1 MVDRVWVIEV
11 VFYRFTCAVLTLLI
25 IIKHRIMEKRLL
37 YSVAAMTLMLGSA
50 APTFAQK
57 VETQNR
63 FLVKAITLGSQMG
76 DMPEN
81 LDSKRQYYY
90 YNTDG
95 KLVGSST
102 YGRNYTDGGY
112 SDTFSLTDIE
122 KSVFDVNGNMT
133 NKDLYQYGDYDDG
146 DFAFRKT
153 QNCESYTYDAQG
165 RLATDTTSMRINEYT
180 YNDDGTLL
188 KVTSYNK
195 RTKKLAQEIT
205 YTYENG
211 LATHYSSTGQYYEF
225 EADLKYDADGNKT
238 EEYQYAKSGEEV
250 KPRQRETWTYT
261 DGVLTLY
268 MKYRYDSKGAEVADS
283 KKEYVPV
290 ENNMNVLDV
299 TDYTYNSVKETWN
312 KWGLTVRQTYR
323 DFGGMKEATQTM
335 LLSATSD
342 KKLKNTINLQFT
354 APKAGLVHGCK
365 FVVYRDCV
373 ALDTL
378 DLADVMDPA
387 TKQCSYQDKELKSDT
402 YTYFVQPLFALTNGE
417 ISDATADSEWVGY
430 YTSTPMDVNVALATE
445 LPAVTDLK
453 LVGGEVKRYGSI
465 VSPLVEY
472 YADLEWKNPANL
484 EELGFVRNDVAFV
497 GMGLSDTKLEGAAES
512 ARVQIMDDEMQVYVI
527 TTYKYGKAYSD
538 AITVT
543 VKDIE
548 KYNGV
553 ESVTADGV
561 VKATFAGNT
570 VQLSDAANVSVFS
583 AAGAKVYAKQNTCS
597 VALGQLPAATYI
609 ICVEK
614 DGKSSFYKYG
624 VK

>member
-1 MVDRVWVIEV
+1 
-11 VFYRFTCAVLTLLI
+11 
-25 IIKHRIMEKRLL
+25 MEKRLL
-37 YSVAAMTLMLGSA
+37 YSVAAMALMLGSA

-63 FLVKAITLGSQMG
+63 FLVKAVTFGSQMG

-81 LDSKRQYYY
+81 LDSKRVYYY

-122 KSVFDVNGNMT
+122 KIVFDVNGNMT
-133 NKDLYQYGDYDDG
+133 NKDFYQYGDYDDG
-146 DFAFRKT
+146 DYAFRKT

-165 RLATDTTSMRINEYT
+165 RLATDTTSMRINEYK
-180 YNDDGTLL
+180 YNDDGTLQ

-195 RTKKLAQEIT
+195 RTKKLVQEIT

-211 LATHYSSTGQYYEF
+211 QATHYSSTGQYYEF
-225 EADLKYDADGNKT
+225 EADLKYDADGNKI
-238 EEYQYAKSGEEV
+238 EEYQYAKSGENV

-290 ENNMNVLDV
+290 KNNMNVMDV
-299 TDYTYNSVKETWN
+299 SDYTYNSVKDTWN

-323 DFGGMKEATQTM
+323 DFSGMKEATQTM
-335 LLSATSD
+335 LLSATPD

-387 TKQCSYQDKELKSDT
+387 TKQCSYQDKELKNDT

-430 YTSTPMDVNVALATE
+430 YTSTPMDVNVALAKE

-453 LVGGEVKRYGSI
+453 LVGGEVKRIGSAM
-465 VSPLVEY
+465 SQMMEY
-472 YADLEWKNPANL
+472 YADFEWKNPANL
-484 EELGFVRNDVAFV
+484 EEFDFVRNDVAFV

-543 VKDIE
+543 IKDIE
-548 KYNGV
+548 KYSGV

-570 VQLSDAANVSVFS
+570 VQLSDAANVSVYS

>member
-1 MVDRVWVIEV
+1 
-11 VFYRFTCAVLTLLI
+11 
-25 IIKHRIMEKRLL
+25 MEKRLL
-37 YSVAAMTLMLGSA
+37 YSVAAMALMLGSA

-63 FLVKAITLGSQMG
+63 FLVKAVTLGSQMG
-76 DMPEN
+76 DMPED
-81 LDSKRQYYY
+81 LDSKRVYYY

-122 KSVFDVNGNMT
+122 KIVFDVNGNMT
-133 NKDLYQYGDYDDG
+133 NKDFYQYGDYDDG
-146 DFAFRKT
+146 DNAFHKT
-153 QNCESYTYDAQG
+153 QNCESYTYDVQG

-195 RTKKLAQEIT
+195 RTKKLVQEIT

-211 LATHYSSTGQYYEF
+211 QATHYSSTGQYYEF
-225 EADLKYDADGNKT
+225 EADLKYDADGNKI
-238 EEYQYAKSGEEV
+238 EEYQYAKSGENV
-250 KPRQRETWTYT
+250 KPRQRETWTFT

-290 ENNMNVLDV
+290 ENNMNVMDV
-299 TDYTYNSVKETWN
+299 SDYTYNSVKDTWN

-323 DFGGMKEATQTM
+323 DFSGMKEATQTM
-335 LLSATSD
+335 LLSATLD

-430 YTSTPMDVNVALATE
+430 YTSTPIDVNVALATE

-570 VQLSDAANVSVFS
+570 VQLSDAANVSVYS

-609 ICVEK
+609 VCVEK

>member
-1 MVDRVWVIEV
+1 M
-11 VFYRFTCAVLTLLI
+11 A
-25 IIKHRIMEKRLL
+25 
-37 YSVAAMTLMLGSA
+37 LMLGSA

-63 FLVKAITLGSQMG
+63 FLVKAVTLGSQMG
-76 DMPEN
+76 DMPED
-81 LDSKRQYYY
+81 LDSKRVYYY

-122 KSVFDVNGNMT
+122 KIIFDVNGNMT
-133 NKDLYQYGDYDDG
+133 NKDFYQYGDYDDG
-146 DFAFRKT
+146 DYSFRKT
-153 QNCESYTYDAQG
+153 QNCESYTYDVQG

-180 YNDDGTLL
+180 YNDDGTLQ

-195 RTKKLAQEIT
+195 RTKKFVQEIT

-211 LATHYSSTGQYYEF
+211 QATHYSSTGQYYEF
-225 EADLKYDADGNKT
+225 EADLKYDADGNKI
-238 EEYQYAKSGEEV
+238 EEYQYAKSGENV

-283 KKEYVPV
+283 KEEFVPV
-290 ENNMNVLDV
+290 ENNMNVMDV
-299 TDYTYNSVKETWN
+299 TDYTYNSVKDTWN
-312 KWGLTVRQTYR
+312 KMGLTVRQTYR
-323 DFGGMKEATQTM
+323 DFSGMKEATQTM
-335 LLSATSD
+335 LLSATPD

-378 DLADVMDPA
+378 DLAVVMDPA

-570 VQLSDAANVSVFS
+570 VQLSDAANVSVYS

-609 ICVEK
+609 VCVEK

>member
-1 MVDRVWVIEV
+1 M
-11 VFYRFTCAVLTLLI
+11 A
-25 IIKHRIMEKRLL
+25 
-37 YSVAAMTLMLGSA
+37 LMLGSA

-63 FLVKAITLGSQMG
+63 FLVKAVTLGSQMG
-76 DMPEN
+76 DMPED
-81 LDSKRQYYY
+81 LDSKRVYYY

-122 KSVFDVNGNMT
+122 KIVFDVNGNMT
-133 NKDLYQYGDYDDG
+133 NKDFYQYGDYDDG
-146 DFAFRKT
+146 DYSFRKT

-165 RLATDTTSMRINEYT
+165 RLATDTTSMRINEYK

-195 RTKKLAQEIT
+195 RTKKLVQEIT

-211 LATHYSSTGQYYEF
+211 QATHYSSTGQYYEF
-225 EADLKYDADGNKT
+225 EADLKYDADGNKI
-238 EEYQYAKSGEEV
+238 EEYQYAKSGENV

-283 KKEYVPV
+283 KKEYVSV
-290 ENNMNVLDV
+290 ENNMNVMDV
-299 TDYTYNSVKETWN
+299 SDYTYNSVKDTWN

-323 DFGGMKEATQTM
+323 DFSGMKEATQTM
-335 LLSATSD
+335 LLSATPD

-387 TKQCSYQDKELKSDT
+387 TKQCSYLDKELKSDT

-430 YTSTPMDVNVALATE
+430 YTSTPMDVNVALATK

-453 LVGGEVKRYGSI
+453 LVGGEVKRIGSI
-465 VSPLVEY
+465 MSQLIEY

-553 ESVTADGV
+553 ESITADGV

-570 VQLSDAANVSVFS
+570 VQLSDAANVSVYS

-609 ICVEK
+609 VCVEK

>member
-1 MVDRVWVIEV
+1 
-11 VFYRFTCAVLTLLI
+11 
-25 IIKHRIMEKRLL
+25 MEKRLL
-37 YSVAAMTLMLGSA
+37 YSVAAMALMLGSA

-63 FLVKAITLGSQMG
+63 FLVKAVTFGSQMG

-81 LDSKRQYYY
+81 LDSKRVYYY

-122 KSVFDVNGNMT
+122 KIVFDVNGNMT
-133 NKDLYQYGDYDDG
+133 NKDFYQYGDYDDG
-146 DFAFRKT
+146 DYAFRKT

-165 RLATDTTSMRINEYT
+165 RLATDTTSMRINEYK
-180 YNDDGTLL
+180 YNDDGTLQ

-195 RTKKLAQEIT
+195 RTKKFVQEIT

-211 LATHYSSTGQYYEF
+211 QATHYSSTGQYYEF

-238 EEYQYAKSGEEV
+238 EEYQYAKSGENV

-290 ENNMNVLDV
+290 ENNMNVMDV
-299 TDYTYNSVKETWN
+299 SDYTYNSVKDTWN

-323 DFGGMKEATQTM
+323 DFSGMKEATQTM
-335 LLSATSD
+335 LLSATPD

-387 TKQCSYQDKELKSDT
+387 TKQCSYQDKELKNDT

-430 YTSTPMDVNVALATE
+430 YTSTPMDVNVALAKE

-453 LVGGEVKRYGSI
+453 LVGGEVKRIGSAM
-465 VSPLVEY
+465 SQMMEY
-472 YADLEWKNPANL
+472 YADFEWKNPANL

-570 VQLSDAANVSVFS
+570 VQLSDAANVSVYS

-614 DGKSSFYKYG
+614 DGKSSLYKYG

>member
-1 MVDRVWVIEV
+1 
-11 VFYRFTCAVLTLLI
+11 
-25 IIKHRIMEKRLL
+25 MEKRLL
-37 YSVAAMTLMLGSA
+37 YSVAAMALMLGSA

-63 FLVKAITLGSQMG
+63 FLVKAVTLGSQMG
-76 DMPEN
+76 DMPED
-81 LDSKRQYYY
+81 LDSKRVYYY

-122 KSVFDVNGNMT
+122 KIVFDVNGNMT
-133 NKDLYQYGDYDDG
+133 NKDFYQYGDYDDG
-146 DFAFRKT
+146 DYSFRKT

-180 YNDDGTLL
+180 YNADGTLQ

-195 RTKKLAQEIT
+195 RTKKLVQEIT

-211 LATHYSSTGQYYEF
+211 QATHYSSTGQYYEF
-225 EADLKYDADGNKT
+225 EADLKYDADGNKI
-238 EEYQYAKSGEEV
+238 EEYQYAKSGENV

-290 ENNMNVLDV
+290 ENNVNVMDV
-299 TDYTYNSVKETWN
+299 SDYTYNSVKDTWN

-323 DFGGMKEATQTM
+323 DFSGMKEATQTM
-335 LLSATSD
+335 LLSATPD

-387 TKQCSYQDKELKSDT
+387 TKQCSYQDKELKNDT

-430 YTSTPMDVNVALATE
+430 YTSTPMDVNVALAKE

-453 LVGGEVKRYGSI
+453 LVGGEVKRIGSVMSQMI
-465 VSPLVEY
+465 EY
-472 YADLEWKNPANL
+472 YADFEWKNPADL

-543 VKDIE
+543 IKDIE
-548 KYNGV
+548 KYSGV

-570 VQLSDAANVSVFS
+570 VQLSDAANVSVYS

-609 ICVEK
+609 VCVEK

>member
-1 MVDRVWVIEV
+1 
-11 VFYRFTCAVLTLLI
+11 
-25 IIKHRIMEKRLL
+25 MEKRLL
-37 YSVAAMTLMLGSA
+37 YSVAAMALMLGSA

-63 FLVKAITLGSQMG
+63 FLVKAVTLGSQMG
-76 DMPEN
+76 DMPED
-81 LDSKRQYYY
+81 LDSKRVYYY

-122 KSVFDVNGNMT
+122 KIIFDVNGNMT
-133 NKDLYQYGDYDDG
+133 NKDFYQYGDYDDG
-146 DFAFRKT
+146 DYSFRKT
-153 QNCESYTYDAQG
+153 QNCESYTYDVQG

-195 RTKKLAQEIT
+195 RTKKLVQEIT

-225 EADLKYDADGNKT
+225 EADLKYDADGNKI
-238 EEYQYAKSGEEV
+238 EEYQYAKSGENV
-250 KPRQRETWTYT
+250 KPRQRETWTFT

-283 KKEYVPV
+283 KEEFVPV
-290 ENNMNVLDV
+290 ENNMNVMDV
-299 TDYTYNSVKETWN
+299 TDYTYNSVKDTWN
-312 KWGLTVRQTYR
+312 KMGLTVRQTYR
-323 DFGGMKEATQTM
+323 DFSGMKEATQTM
-335 LLSATSD
+335 LLSATPD

-445 LPAVTDLK
+445 LPAVTDRK
-453 LVGGEVKRYGSI
+453 LVGGEVKRIGSI
-465 VSPLVEY
+465 MSQLIEY

-570 VQLSDAANVSVFS
+570 VQLSDAANVSVYS

-609 ICVEK
+609 VCVEK

>member
-1 MVDRVWVIEV
+1 
-11 VFYRFTCAVLTLLI
+11 
-25 IIKHRIMEKRLL
+25 MEKRLL
-37 YSVAAMTLMLGSA
+37 YSVAAMALMLGSA

-76 DMPEN
+76 DMPED

-112 SDTFSLTDIE
+112 SDEFSLTDIE
-122 KSVFDVNGNMT
+122 KSVFDVNGNIT

-180 YNDDGTLL
+180 YNADGTLQ

-290 ENNMNVLDV
+290 ENNMNVMDV
-299 TDYTYNSVKETWN
+299 SDYTYNSVKDTWN

-323 DFGGMKEATQTM
+323 DFSGMKEATQTM
-335 LLSATSD
+335 LLSATPD

-387 TKQCSYQDKELKSDT
+387 TKQCSYQDKELKNDT

-453 LVGGEVKRYGSI
+453 LVGGEVKRIGSI
-465 VSPLVEY
+465 MSQLIEY

-548 KYNGV
+548 KYSGV

-570 VQLSDAANVSVFS
+570 VQLSDAANVSVYS
-583 AAGAKVYAKQNTCS
+583 AVGAKVYAKQNTCS

-609 ICVEK
+609 VCVEK

>member
-1 MVDRVWVIEV
+1 M
-11 VFYRFTCAVLTLLI
+11 A
-25 IIKHRIMEKRLL
+25 
-37 YSVAAMTLMLGSA
+37 LMLGSA

-63 FLVKAITLGSQMG
+63 FLVKAVTLGSQMG
-76 DMPEN
+76 DMPED
-81 LDSKRQYYY
+81 LDSKRVYYY

-122 KSVFDVNGNMT
+122 KIVFDVNGNMT
-133 NKDLYQYGDYDDG
+133 NKDFYQYGDYDDG
-146 DFAFRKT
+146 DYAFRKT

-165 RLATDTTSMRINEYT
+165 RLATDTTSMRINEYK
-180 YNDDGTLL
+180 YNDDGTLQ

-195 RTKKLAQEIT
+195 RTKKLVQEIT

-211 LATHYSSTGQYYEF
+211 QATHYSSTGQYYEF
-225 EADLKYDADGNKT
+225 EADLKYDADGNKI
-238 EEYQYAKSGEEV
+238 EEYQYAKSGENV

-261 DGVLTLY
+261 DGALTLY

-290 ENNMNVLDV
+290 ENNMNVMDV
-299 TDYTYNSVKETWN
+299 SDYTYNSVKDTWN

-323 DFGGMKEATQTM
+323 DFSGMKEATQTM
-335 LLSATSD
+335 LLSATPD

-387 TKQCSYQDKELKSDT
+387 TKQCSYQDKELKNDT

-430 YTSTPMDVNVALATE
+430 YTSTPMDVNVALAKE

-453 LVGGEVKRYGSI
+453 LVGGEVKRIGSAM
-465 VSPLVEY
+465 SQMMEY
-472 YADLEWKNPANL
+472 YADFEWKNPANL
-484 EELGFVRNDVAFV
+484 EEFDFVRNDVAFV

-543 VKDIE
+543 IKDIE
-548 KYNGV
+548 KYSGV

-570 VQLSDAANVSVFS
+570 VQLSDAANVSVYS

-609 ICVEK
+609 VCVEK

>member
-1 MVDRVWVIEV
+1 
-11 VFYRFTCAVLTLLI
+11 
-25 IIKHRIMEKRLL
+25 MEKRLL
-37 YSVAAMTLMLGSA
+37 YSVAAMALMLGSA

-63 FLVKAITLGSQMG
+63 FLVKAVTLGSQMG
-76 DMPEN
+76 DMPED
-81 LDSKRQYYY
+81 LDSKRVYYY

-122 KSVFDVNGNMT
+122 KIIFDVNGNMT
-133 NKDLYQYGDYDDG
+133 NKDFYQYGDYDDG
-146 DFAFRKT
+146 DNAFHKT

-195 RTKKLAQEIT
+195 RTKKFVQEIT

-225 EADLKYDADGNKT
+225 EADLKYDADGNKI
-238 EEYQYAKSGEEV
+238 EEYQYAKSGENV

-290 ENNMNVLDV
+290 ENNMNVMDV
-299 TDYTYNSVKETWN
+299 SDYTYNSVKDTWN

-323 DFGGMKEATQTM
+323 DFSGMKEATQTM
-335 LLSATSD
+335 LLSTTPD

-453 LVGGEVKRYGSI
+453 LVGGEVKRIGSI
-465 VSPLVEY
+465 MSQLIEY

-570 VQLSDAANVSVFS
+570 VQLSDAANVSVYS

-609 ICVEK
+609 VCVEK

>member
-1 MVDRVWVIEV
+1 M
-11 VFYRFTCAVLTLLI
+11 A
-25 IIKHRIMEKRLL
+25 
-37 YSVAAMTLMLGSA
+37 LMLGSA

-63 FLVKAITLGSQMG
+63 FLVKAVTLGSQMG
-76 DMPEN
+76 DMPED
-81 LDSKRQYYY
+81 LDSKRVYYY

-122 KSVFDVNGNMT
+122 KIIFDVNGNMT
-133 NKDLYQYGDYDDG
+133 NKDFYQYGDYDDG
-146 DFAFRKT
+146 DNAFHKT
-153 QNCESYTYDAQG
+153 QNCESYTYDVQG

-180 YNDDGTLL
+180 YNDDGTLQ

-195 RTKKLAQEIT
+195 RTKKFVQEIT

-211 LATHYSSTGQYYEF
+211 QATHYSSTGQNYEF
-225 EADLKYDADGNKT
+225 EADLKYDADGNKI
-238 EEYQYAKSGEEV
+238 EEYQYAKSGENV
-250 KPRQRETWTYT
+250 KPRQRETWTFT

-283 KKEYVPV
+283 KKEYVSV
-290 ENNMNVLDV
+290 ENNMNVMDV
-299 TDYTYNSVKETWN
+299 SDYTYNSVKDTWN

-323 DFGGMKEATQTM
+323 DFSGMKEATQTM
-335 LLSATSD
+335 LLSATPD

-417 ISDATADSEWVGY
+417 ISNATADSEWVGY

-453 LVGGEVKRYGSI
+453 LVGGEVKRIGSI
-465 VSPLVEY
+465 MSQLIEY

-570 VQLSDAANVSVFS
+570 VQLSDAANVSVYS

-609 ICVEK
+609 VCVEK

>member
-1 MVDRVWVIEV
+1 M
-11 VFYRFTCAVLTLLI
+11 
-25 IIKHRIMEKRLL
+25 
-37 YSVAAMTLMLGSA
+37 
-50 APTFAQK
+50 
-57 VETQNR
+57 
-63 FLVKAITLGSQMG
+63 
-76 DMPEN
+76 
-81 LDSKRQYYY
+81 
-90 YNTDG
+90 
-95 KLVGSST
+95 
-102 YGRNYTDGGY
+102 
-112 SDTFSLTDIE
+112 
-122 KSVFDVNGNMT
+122 
-133 NKDLYQYGDYDDG
+133 
-146 DFAFRKT
+146 
-153 QNCESYTYDAQG
+153 
-165 RLATDTTSMRINEYT
+165 
-180 YNDDGTLL
+180 
-188 KVTSYNK
+188 
-195 RTKKLAQEIT
+195 
-205 YTYENG
+205 
-211 LATHYSSTGQYYEF
+211 
-225 EADLKYDADGNKT
+225 
-238 EEYQYAKSGEEV
+238 

-283 KKEYVPV
+283 KEEFVPV
-290 ENNMNVLDV
+290 KNNMNVMDV
-299 TDYTYNSVKETWN
+299 TDYTYNSVKDTWN
-312 KWGLTVRQTYR
+312 KMGLTVRQTYR
-323 DFGGMKEATQTM
+323 DFSGMKEATQTM
-335 LLSATSD
+335 LLSATPD

-378 DLADVMDPA
+378 DLAVVMDPA

-445 LPAVTDLK
+445 LPAVTDRK
-453 LVGGEVKRYGSI
+453 LVGGEVKRIGSI
-465 VSPLVEY
+465 MSQLIEY

-553 ESVTADGV
+553 ESITADGV

-570 VQLSDAANVSVFS
+570 VQLSDAANVSVYS

-609 ICVEK
+609 VCVEK

>member
-1 MVDRVWVIEV
+1 
-11 VFYRFTCAVLTLLI
+11 
-25 IIKHRIMEKRLL
+25 MEKRLL
-37 YSVAAMTLMLGSA
+37 YSVAAMALMLGSA

-63 FLVKAITLGSQMG
+63 FLVKAVTLGSQMG
-76 DMPEN
+76 DMPED
-81 LDSKRQYYY
+81 LDSKRVYYY

-122 KSVFDVNGNMT
+122 KIIFDVNGNMT
-133 NKDLYQYGDYDDG
+133 NKDFYQYGDYDDG
-146 DFAFRKT
+146 DYSFRKT
-153 QNCESYTYDAQG
+153 QNCESYTYNAQG

-180 YNDDGTLL
+180 YNDDGTLQ
-188 KVTSYNK
+188 KVASYNK

-225 EADLKYDADGNKT
+225 EADLKYDADGNKI
-238 EEYQYAKSGEEV
+238 EEYQYAKSGENV
-250 KPRQRETWTYT
+250 KPRQRETWTFT

-283 KKEYVPV
+283 KEEFVPV
-290 ENNMNVLDV
+290 ENNMNVMDV
-299 TDYTYNSVKETWN
+299 TDYTYNSFKDTWN
-312 KWGLTVRQTYR
+312 KMGLTVRQTYR
-323 DFGGMKEATQTM
+323 DFSGMKEATQTM
-335 LLSATSD
+335 LLSATPD

-417 ISDATADSEWVGY
+417 ISDATAGSEWVGY

-453 LVGGEVKRYGSI
+453 LVGGEVKRIGSI
-465 VSPLVEY
+465 MSQLIEY

-484 EELGFVRNDVAFV
+484 EELGFVRNDVAFL

-553 ESVTADGV
+553 ESITADGV

-570 VQLSDAANVSVFS
+570 VQLSDAANVSVYS

-609 ICVEK
+609 VCVEK

>member
-1 MVDRVWVIEV
+1 
-11 VFYRFTCAVLTLLI
+11 
-25 IIKHRIMEKRLL
+25 MEKRLL
-37 YSVAAMTLMLGSA
+37 YLVAAMALMLGSA

-63 FLVKAITLGSQMG
+63 FLVKAVTLGSQMG
-76 DMPEN
+76 DMPED
-81 LDSKRQYYY
+81 LDSKRVYYY

-122 KSVFDVNGNMT
+122 KIVFDVNGNMT
-133 NKDLYQYGDYDDG
+133 NKDFYQYGDYDDG
-146 DFAFRKT
+146 DNAFHKT

-195 RTKKLAQEIT
+195 RTKKLVQEIT

-211 LATHYSSTGQYYEF
+211 QATHYSSTGQYYEF
-225 EADLKYDADGNKT
+225 EADLKYDADGNKI
-238 EEYQYAKSGEEV
+238 EEYQYAKSGENV
-250 KPRQRETWTYT
+250 KPRQRETWTFT

-283 KKEYVPV
+283 KEVFVPV
-290 ENNMNVLDV
+290 ENNMNVMDV
-299 TDYTYNSVKETWN
+299 TDYTYNSFKDTWN
-312 KWGLTVRQTYR
+312 KMGLTVRQTYR
-323 DFGGMKEATQTM
+323 DFSGMKEATQTM
-335 LLSATSD
+335 LLSATPD

-378 DLADVMDPA
+378 NLADVMDPA

-417 ISDATADSEWVGY
+417 ISDATAGSEWVGY

-453 LVGGEVKRYGSI
+453 LVGGEVKRIGSI
-465 VSPLVEY
+465 MSQLIEY

-570 VQLSDAANVSVFS
+570 VQLSDAANVSVYS

-609 ICVEK
+609 VCVEK

>member
-1 MVDRVWVIEV
+1 M
-11 VFYRFTCAVLTLLI
+11 A
-25 IIKHRIMEKRLL
+25 
-37 YSVAAMTLMLGSA
+37 LMLGSA

-63 FLVKAITLGSQMG
+63 FLVKAVTLGSQMG
-76 DMPEN
+76 DMPED
-81 LDSKRQYYY
+81 LDSKRVYYY

-122 KSVFDVNGNMT
+122 KIIFDVNGNMT
-133 NKDLYQYGDYDDG
+133 NKDFYQYGDYDDG
-146 DFAFRKT
+146 DYSFRKT

-180 YNDDGTLL
+180 YNADGTLL

-195 RTKKLAQEIT
+195 RTKNLVQEIT

-211 LATHYSSTGQYYEF
+211 QATHYSSTGQYYEF
-225 EADLKYDADGNKT
+225 EADLKYDADGNKI
-238 EEYQYAKSGEEV
+238 EEYQYAKSGENV
-250 KPRQRETWTYT
+250 KPRQRETWTFT

-290 ENNMNVLDV
+290 ENNMNVMDV
-299 TDYTYNSVKETWN
+299 SDYTYNSVKDTWN

-323 DFGGMKEATQTM
+323 DFSGMKEATQTM
-335 LLSATSD
+335 LLSATPD

-387 TKQCSYQDKELKSDT
+387 TKQCSYKDKELKSDT

-453 LVGGEVKRYGSI
+453 LVGGEVKRIGSI
-465 VSPLVEY
+465 MSQLIEY

-484 EELGFVRNDVAFV
+484 DELGFVRNDVAFV

-553 ESVTADGV
+553 ESITADGV

-570 VQLSDAANVSVFS
+570 VQLSDAANVSVYS

-609 ICVEK
+609 VCVEK

>member
-1 MVDRVWVIEV
+1 
-11 VFYRFTCAVLTLLI
+11 
-25 IIKHRIMEKRLL
+25 MEKRLL
-37 YSVAAMTLMLGSA
+37 YSVAAMALMLGSA

-63 FLVKAITLGSQMG
+63 FLVKAVTFGSQMG
-76 DMPEN
+76 DMPED
-81 LDSKRQYYY
+81 LDSKREYYY

-122 KSVFDVNGNMT
+122 KIVFDVNGNMT
-133 NKDLYQYGDYDDG
+133 NKDFYQYGDYDDG
-146 DFAFRKT
+146 DYAFRKT

-180 YNDDGTLL
+180 YNADGTLQ

-195 RTKKLAQEIT
+195 RTKKLVQEIT

-211 LATHYSSTGQYYEF
+211 QATHYSSTGQYYEF

-238 EEYQYAKSGEEV
+238 EEYQYAKSGENV

-290 ENNMNVLDV
+290 ENNMNVMDV
-299 TDYTYNSVKETWN
+299 SDYTYNSVKDTWN

-323 DFGGMKEATQTM
+323 DFSGMKEATQTM
-335 LLSATSD
+335 LLSATPD

-387 TKQCSYQDKELKSDT
+387 TKQCSYQDKELKNDT

-430 YTSTPMDVNVALATE
+430 YTSTPMDVNVALAKE

-453 LVGGEVKRYGSI
+453 LVGGEVKRIGSAM
-465 VSPLVEY
+465 SQMMEY
-472 YADLEWKNPANL
+472 YADFEWKNPANL
-484 EELGFVRNDVAFV
+484 EEFDFVRNDVAFV

-543 VKDIE
+543 IKDIE
-548 KYNGV
+548 KYSGV

-570 VQLSDAANVSVFS
+570 VQLSDAANVSVYS

>member
-1 MVDRVWVIEV
+1 
-11 VFYRFTCAVLTLLI
+11 
-25 IIKHRIMEKRLL
+25 MEKRLL
-37 YSVAAMTLMLGSA
+37 YSVAAMALMLGSA

-63 FLVKAITLGSQMG
+63 FLVKAVTLGSQMG
-76 DMPEN
+76 DMPED
-81 LDSKRQYYY
+81 LDSKRVYYY

-122 KSVFDVNGNMT
+122 KIIFDVNGNMT
-133 NKDLYQYGDYDDG
+133 NKDFYQYGDYDDG
-146 DFAFRKT
+146 DNAFHKT

-195 RTKKLAQEIT
+195 RTKKLVQEIT

-211 LATHYSSTGQYYEF
+211 QATHYSSTGQYYEF
-225 EADLKYDADGNKT
+225 EADLKYDADGNKI
-238 EEYQYAKSGEEV
+238 EEYQYAKSGENV
-250 KPRQRETWTYT
+250 KPRQRETWRYT
-261 DGVLTLY
+261 DGALTLY

-283 KKEYVPV
+283 KEEFVPV
-290 ENNMNVLDV
+290 ENNMNVMDV
-299 TDYTYNSVKETWN
+299 TDYTYNSVKDTWN
-312 KWGLTVRQTYR
+312 KMGLTVRQTYR
-323 DFGGMKEATQTM
+323 DFSGMKEATQTM
-335 LLSATSD
+335 LLSATPD

-453 LVGGEVKRYGSI
+453 LVGGEVKRIGSI
-465 VSPLVEY
+465 MSQLIEY

-497 GMGLSDTKLEGAAES
+497 GMGLSDTKLEGAVES

-548 KYNGV
+548 KYNSV

-570 VQLSDAANVSVFS
+570 VQLSDAANVSVYS

-609 ICVEK
+609 VCVEK

>member
-1 MVDRVWVIEV
+1 
-11 VFYRFTCAVLTLLI
+11 
-25 IIKHRIMEKRLL
+25 MEKRLL
-37 YSVAAMTLMLGSA
+37 YSVAAMALMLGSA

-63 FLVKAITLGSQMG
+63 FLVKAVTFGSQMG

-81 LDSKRQYYY
+81 LDSKRVYYY

-122 KSVFDVNGNMT
+122 KIVFDVNGNMT
-133 NKDLYQYGDYDDG
+133 NKDFYQYGDYDDG
-146 DFAFRKT
+146 DYSFHKT

-165 RLATDTTSMRINEYT
+165 RLATDTTSMRINEYK
-180 YNDDGTLL
+180 YNDDGTLQ

-195 RTKKLAQEIT
+195 RTKKLVQEIT

-211 LATHYSSTGQYYEF
+211 QATHYSSTGQYYEF

-238 EEYQYAKSGEEV
+238 EEYQYAKSGENV

-290 ENNMNVLDV
+290 ENNMNVMDV
-299 TDYTYNSVKETWN
+299 SDYTYNSVKDTWN

-323 DFGGMKEATQTM
+323 DFSGMKEATQTM
-335 LLSATSD
+335 LLSATPD

-387 TKQCSYQDKELKSDT
+387 TKQCSYQDKELKNDT

-430 YTSTPMDVNVALATE
+430 YTSTPMDVNVALAKE

-453 LVGGEVKRYGSI
+453 LVGGEVKRIGSAM
-465 VSPLVEY
+465 SQMMEY
-472 YADLEWKNPANL
+472 YADFEWKNPANL

-553 ESVTADGV
+553 ESITADGV

-570 VQLSDAANVSVFS
+570 VQLSDAANVSVYS

-614 DGKSSFYKYG
+614 DGKSSLYKYG

>member
-1 MVDRVWVIEV
+1 
-11 VFYRFTCAVLTLLI
+11 
-25 IIKHRIMEKRLL
+25 MEKRLL
-37 YSVAAMTLMLGSA
+37 YSVAAMALMLGSA

-63 FLVKAITLGSQMG
+63 FLVKAVTLGSQMG

-81 LDSKRQYYY
+81 LDSKRVYYY

-122 KSVFDVNGNMT
+122 KIIFDVNGNMT
-133 NKDLYQYGDYDDG
+133 NKDFYQYGDYDDG
-146 DFAFRKT
+146 DYSFRKT
-153 QNCESYTYDAQG
+153 QNCESYTYNAQG

-180 YNDDGTLL
+180 YNDDGTLQ

-225 EADLKYDADGNKT
+225 EADLKYDADGNKI
-238 EEYQYAKSGEEV
+238 EEYQYAKSGENA
-250 KPRQRETWTYT
+250 KPRQRETWTFT

-283 KKEYVPV
+283 KEEFVPV
-290 ENNMNVLDV
+290 ENNMNVMDV
-299 TDYTYNSVKETWN
+299 TDYTYNSVKDTWN
-312 KWGLTVRQTYR
+312 KMGLTVRQTYR
-323 DFGGMKEATQTM
+323 DFSGMKEATQTM
-335 LLSATSD
+335 LLSATPD

-453 LVGGEVKRYGSI
+453 LVGGEVKRIGSI
-465 VSPLVEY
+465 MSQLIEY

-570 VQLSDAANVSVFS
+570 VQLSDAANVSVYS

-609 ICVEK
+609 VCVEK

>member
-1 MVDRVWVIEV
+1 
-11 VFYRFTCAVLTLLI
+11 
-25 IIKHRIMEKRLL
+25 MEKRLL
-37 YSVAAMTLMLGSA
+37 YSVAAMALMLGSA

-63 FLVKAITLGSQMG
+63 FLVKAVTFGSQMG
-76 DMPEN
+76 DMPED
-81 LDSKRQYYY
+81 LDSKREYYY

-122 KSVFDVNGNMT
+122 KIVFDVNGNMT
-133 NKDLYQYGDYDDG
+133 NKDFYQYGDYDDG
-146 DFAFRKT
+146 DYAFRKT

-165 RLATDTTSMRINEYT
+165 RLATDTTSMRFNEYT
-180 YNDDGTLL
+180 YNADGTLQ

-195 RTKKLAQEIT
+195 RTKKLVQEIT

-211 LATHYSSTGQYYEF
+211 QATHYSSTGQYYEF

-238 EEYQYAKSGEEV
+238 EEYQYAKSGENV

-261 DGVLTLY
+261 DGALTLY

-290 ENNMNVLDV
+290 ENNMNVMDV
-299 TDYTYNSVKETWN
+299 SDYTYNSVKDTWN

-323 DFGGMKEATQTM
+323 DFSGMKEATQTM
-335 LLSATSD
+335 LLSATPD

-387 TKQCSYQDKELKSDT
+387 TKQCSYQDKELKNDT

-430 YTSTPMDVNVALATE
+430 YTSTPMDVNVALAKE

-453 LVGGEVKRYGSI
+453 LVGGEVKRIGSVMSQMI
-465 VSPLVEY
+465 EY
-472 YADLEWKNPANL
+472 YADFEWKNPADL

-543 VKDIE
+543 IKDIE
-548 KYNGV
+548 KYSGV

-570 VQLSDAANVSVFS
+570 VQLSDAANVSVYS

-609 ICVEK
+609 VCVEK

>member
-1 MVDRVWVIEV
+1 M
-11 VFYRFTCAVLTLLI
+11 A
-25 IIKHRIMEKRLL
+25 
-37 YSVAAMTLMLGSA
+37 LMLGSA

-63 FLVKAITLGSQMG
+63 FLVKAVTLGSQMG
-76 DMPEN
+76 DMPED
-81 LDSKRQYYY
+81 LDSKRVYYY

-122 KSVFDVNGNMT
+122 KIVFDVNGNMT
-133 NKDLYQYGDYDDG
+133 NKDFYQYGDYDDG
-146 DFAFRKT
+146 DYAFRKT

-180 YNDDGTLL
+180 YNADGTLQ

-195 RTKKLAQEIT
+195 RTKKLVQEIT

-211 LATHYSSTGQYYEF
+211 QATHYSSTGQYYEF

-238 EEYQYAKSGEEV
+238 EEYQYAKSGENV

-290 ENNMNVLDV
+290 ENNMNVMDV
-299 TDYTYNSVKETWN
+299 SDYTYNSVKDTWN

-323 DFGGMKEATQTM
+323 DFSGMKEATQTM
-335 LLSATSD
+335 LLSATPD

-387 TKQCSYQDKELKSDT
+387 TKQCSYQDKELKNDT

-430 YTSTPMDVNVALATE
+430 YTSTPMDVNVALAKE

-453 LVGGEVKRYGSI
+453 LVGGEVKRIGSAM
-465 VSPLVEY
+465 SQMMEY
-472 YADLEWKNPANL
+472 YADFEWKNPANL
-484 EELGFVRNDVAFV
+484 EEFDFVRNDVAFV

-543 VKDIE
+543 IKDIE
-548 KYNGV
+548 KYSGV

-570 VQLSDAANVSVFS
+570 VQLSDAANVSVYS

>member
-1 MVDRVWVIEV
+1 
-11 VFYRFTCAVLTLLI
+11 
-25 IIKHRIMEKRLL
+25 MEKRLL
-37 YSVAAMTLMLGSA
+37 YSVAAMALMLGSA

-63 FLVKAITLGSQMG
+63 FLVKAVTLGSQMG
-76 DMPEN
+76 DMPED
-81 LDSKRQYYY
+81 LDSKRVYYY

-122 KSVFDVNGNMT
+122 KIIFDVNGNMT
-133 NKDLYQYGDYDDG
+133 NKDFYQYGDYDDG
-146 DFAFRKT
+146 DYSFRKT

-165 RLATDTTSMRINEYT
+165 RLATDTTSMRINEYK
-180 YNDDGTLL
+180 YNDDGTLQ

-211 LATHYSSTGQYYEF
+211 QATHYSSTGQYYEF
-225 EADLKYDADGNKT
+225 EADLKYDADGNKI
-238 EEYQYAKSGEEV
+238 EEYQYAKSGENV

-290 ENNMNVLDV
+290 ENNMNVMDV
-299 TDYTYNSVKETWN
+299 SDYTYNSVKDTWN

-323 DFGGMKEATQTM
+323 DFSGMKEATQTM
-335 LLSATSD
+335 LLSATPD

-378 DLADVMDPA
+378 DLVDVMDPA

-453 LVGGEVKRYGSI
+453 LVGGEVKRIGSI
-465 VSPLVEY
+465 MSQLIEY

-553 ESVTADGV
+553 ESITADGV

-570 VQLSDAANVSVFS
+570 VQLSDAANVSVYS

-609 ICVEK
+609 VCVEK

>member
-1 MVDRVWVIEV
+1 M
-11 VFYRFTCAVLTLLI
+11 A
-25 IIKHRIMEKRLL
+25 
-37 YSVAAMTLMLGSA
+37 LMLGSA

-63 FLVKAITLGSQMG
+63 FLVKAVTLGSQMG
-76 DMPEN
+76 DMPED
-81 LDSKRQYYY
+81 LDSKRVYYY

-122 KSVFDVNGNMT
+122 KIIFDVNGNMT
-133 NKDLYQYGDYDDG
+133 NKDFYQYGDYDDG
-146 DFAFRKT
+146 DYSFRKT
-153 QNCESYTYDAQG
+153 QNCESYTYDAKG
-165 RLATDTTSMRINEYT
+165 RLATDTTSMRINEYK
-180 YNDDGTLL
+180 YNDDGTLQ

-195 RTKKLAQEIT
+195 RTKKFVQEIT

-225 EADLKYDADGNKT
+225 EADLKYDADGNKI
-238 EEYQYAKSGEEV
+238 EEYQYAKSGENV

-261 DGVLTLY
+261 DGALTLY

-283 KKEYVPV
+283 KKVFVPV
-290 ENNMNVLDV
+290 ENNMNVMDV
-299 TDYTYNSVKETWN
+299 SDYTYNSVKDTWN

-323 DFGGMKEATQTM
+323 DFSGMKEATQTM
-335 LLSATSD
+335 LLSATLD

-387 TKQCSYQDKELKSDT
+387 TKQCSYLDKELKSDT

-453 LVGGEVKRYGSI
+453 LVGGEVKRIGSI
-465 VSPLVEY
+465 MSQLIEY

-553 ESVTADGV
+553 ESVAADGV

-570 VQLSDAANVSVFS
+570 VQLSDAANVSVYS

-609 ICVEK
+609 VCVEK

>member
-1 MVDRVWVIEV
+1 
-11 VFYRFTCAVLTLLI
+11 
-25 IIKHRIMEKRLL
+25 MEKRLL
-37 YSVAAMTLMLGSA
+37 YSVAAMALMLGSA

-63 FLVKAITLGSQMG
+63 FLVKAVTLGSQMG

-81 LDSKRQYYY
+81 LDSKRVYYY

-122 KSVFDVNGNMT
+122 KIVFDVNGNMT
-133 NKDLYQYGDYDDG
+133 NKDFYQYGDYDDG
-146 DFAFRKT
+146 DYSFRKT

-225 EADLKYDADGNKT
+225 EADLKYDADGNKI
-238 EEYQYAKSGEEV
+238 EEYQYAKSGENV

-290 ENNMNVLDV
+290 ENNLNVLDV
-299 TDYTYNSVKETWN
+299 TDYTYNSFKDTWN
-312 KWGLTVRQTYR
+312 KMGLTVRQTYR
-323 DFGGMKEATQTM
+323 DFSGMKEATQTM
-335 LLSATSD
+335 LLSATLD

-570 VQLSDAANVSVFS
+570 VQLSDAANVSVYS

-609 ICVEK
+609 VCVEK

>member
-1 MVDRVWVIEV
+1 M
-11 VFYRFTCAVLTLLI
+11 A
-25 IIKHRIMEKRLL
+25 
-37 YSVAAMTLMLGSA
+37 LMLGYA
-50 APTFAQK
+50 APTFAQKVQK

-63 FLVKAITLGSQMG
+63 FLVKAVTLGSQMG
-76 DMPEN
+76 DMPED
-81 LDSKRQYYY
+81 LDSKREYYY

-112 SDTFSLTDIE
+112 SDTFSLTDIV

-133 NKDLYQYGDYDDG
+133 NKDFYQYGEYDDG

-153 QNCESYTYDAQG
+153 QNCESYTYDVQG

-180 YNDDGTLL
+180 YNDDGTLQ

-225 EADLKYDADGNKT
+225 EADLKYDADGNKI
-238 EEYQYAKSGEEV
+238 EEYQYAKSGENV

-290 ENNMNVLDV
+290 KNNMNVMDV
-299 TDYTYNSVKETWN
+299 TDYTYNSVKDTWN
-312 KWGLTVRQTYR
+312 KLGLTVRQTYR
-323 DFGGMKEATQTM
+323 DFSGMKEATQTM
-335 LLSATSD
+335 LLSATPD
-342 KKLKNTINLQFT
+342 KTLKNTINLQFT

-387 TKQCSYQDKELKSDT
+387 TKQCSYKDKELKSDT

-453 LVGGEVKRYGSI
+453 LVGGEVKRIGSI
-465 VSPLVEY
+465 MSQLIEY

-570 VQLSDAANVSVFS
+570 VQLSDAANVSVYS

-609 ICVEK
+609 VCVEK

>member
-1 MVDRVWVIEV
+1 
-11 VFYRFTCAVLTLLI
+11 
-25 IIKHRIMEKRLL
+25 MEKRLL
-37 YSVAAMTLMLGSA
+37 YSVAAMALMLGSA

-63 FLVKAITLGSQMG
+63 FLVKAVTLGSQMG
-76 DMPEN
+76 DMPED
-81 LDSKRQYYY
+81 LDSKRVYYY

-122 KSVFDVNGNMT
+122 KIVFDVNGNMT
-133 NKDLYQYGDYDDG
+133 NKDFYQYGDYDDG
-146 DFAFRKT
+146 DNAFHKT
-153 QNCESYTYDAQG
+153 QNCESYTYDVQG

-195 RTKKLAQEIT
+195 RTKKLVQEIT

-211 LATHYSSTGQYYEF
+211 QATHYSSTGQYYEF
-225 EADLKYDADGNKT
+225 EADLKYDADGNKI
-238 EEYQYAKSGEEV
+238 EEYQYAKSGENV
-250 KPRQRETWTYT
+250 KPRQRETWTFT

-290 ENNMNVLDV
+290 ENNMNVMDV
-299 TDYTYNSVKETWN
+299 SDYTYNSVKDTWN

-323 DFGGMKEATQTM
+323 DFSGMKEATQTM
-335 LLSATSD
+335 LLSATLD

-561 VKATFAGNT
+561 VKATFAGNS
-570 VQLSDAANVSVFS
+570 VQLSDAANVSVYS
-583 AAGAKVYAKQNTCS
+583 AAGAKVYVKQNTCS

-609 ICVEK
+609 VCVEK

>member
-1 MVDRVWVIEV
+1 
-11 VFYRFTCAVLTLLI
+11 
-25 IIKHRIMEKRLL
+25 MEKRLL
-37 YSVAAMTLMLGSA
+37 YSVAAMALMLGSA

-63 FLVKAITLGSQMG
+63 FLVKAVTLGSQMG
-76 DMPEN
+76 DMPED
-81 LDSKRQYYY
+81 LDSKRVYYY

-122 KSVFDVNGNMT
+122 KIIFDVNGNMT
-133 NKDLYQYGDYDDG
+133 NKDFYQYGDYDDG
-146 DFAFRKT
+146 DYSFRKT
-153 QNCESYTYDAQG
+153 QNCESYTYDVQG

-195 RTKKLAQEIT
+195 RTKKFVQEIT

-211 LATHYSSTGQYYEF
+211 QATHYSSTGQYYEF
-225 EADLKYDADGNKT
+225 EADLKYDADGNKI
-238 EEYQYAKSGEEV
+238 EEYQYAKSGENV

-290 ENNMNVLDV
+290 ENNMNVMDV
-299 TDYTYNSVKETWN
+299 SDYTYNSVKDTWN

-323 DFGGMKEATQTM
+323 DFSGMKEATQTM
-335 LLSATSD
+335 LLSATPD
-342 KKLKNTINLQFT
+342 KELKNTINLQFT

-453 LVGGEVKRYGSI
+453 LVGGEVKRIGSI
-465 VSPLVEY
+465 MSQLIEY

-484 EELGFVRNDVAFV
+484 DELGFVRNDVAFV

-553 ESVTADGV
+553 ESITADGV

-570 VQLSDAANVSVFS
+570 VQLSDAANVSVYS

-609 ICVEK
+609 VCVEK

>member
-1 MVDRVWVIEV
+1 M
-11 VFYRFTCAVLTLLI
+11 A
-25 IIKHRIMEKRLL
+25 
-37 YSVAAMTLMLGSA
+37 LMLGSA

-63 FLVKAITLGSQMG
+63 FLVKAVTLGSQMG

-81 LDSKRQYYY
+81 LDSKREYYY

-102 YGRNYTDGGY
+102 YGRNYTGGGY

-122 KSVFDVNGNMT
+122 KIIFDVNGNMT
-133 NKDLYQYGDYDDG
+133 NKDFYQYGEYDDG

-153 QNCESYTYDAQG
+153 QNCESYTYDVQG

-195 RTKKLAQEIT
+195 RTKKLVQEIT

-225 EADLKYDADGNKT
+225 EADLKYDADGNKI
-238 EEYQYAKSGEEV
+238 EEYQYAKSGENV
-250 KPRQRETWTYT
+250 KPRQRETWTFT

-283 KKEYVPV
+283 KEVFVPV
-290 ENNMNVLDV
+290 ENNMNVMDV
-299 TDYTYNSVKETWN
+299 TDYTYNSVKDTWN
-312 KWGLTVRQTYR
+312 KMGLTVRQTYR
-323 DFGGMKEATQTM
+323 DFSGMKEATQTM
-335 LLSATSD
+335 LLSATPD

-417 ISDATADSEWVGY
+417 ISDATAGSEWVGY

-453 LVGGEVKRYGSI
+453 LVGGEVKRIGSI
-465 VSPLVEY
+465 MSQLIEY

-570 VQLSDAANVSVFS
+570 VQLSDAANVSVYS

-609 ICVEK
+609 VCVEN

>member
-1 MVDRVWVIEV
+1 M
-11 VFYRFTCAVLTLLI
+11 A
-25 IIKHRIMEKRLL
+25 
-37 YSVAAMTLMLGSA
+37 LMLGSA

-63 FLVKAITLGSQMG
+63 FLVKAVTFGSQMG
-76 DMPEN
+76 DMPED
-81 LDSKRQYYY
+81 LDSKRVYYY

-122 KSVFDVNGNMT
+122 KIVFDVNGNMT
-133 NKDLYQYGDYDDG
+133 NKDFYQYGDYDDG
-146 DFAFRKT
+146 DYAFRKT

-180 YNDDGTLL
+180 YNADGTLQ

-211 LATHYSSTGQYYEF
+211 QATHYSSTGQYYEF
-225 EADLKYDADGNKT
+225 EADLKYDADGNKI
-238 EEYQYAKSGEEV
+238 EEYQYAKSGENV

-290 ENNMNVLDV
+290 ENNMNVMDV
-299 TDYTYNSVKETWN
+299 SDYTYNSVKDTWN

-323 DFGGMKEATQTM
+323 DFSGMKEATQTM
-335 LLSATSD
+335 LLSATPD

-387 TKQCSYQDKELKSDT
+387 TKQCSYQDKELKNDT

-430 YTSTPMDVNVALATE
+430 YTSTPMDVNVALAKE

-453 LVGGEVKRYGSI
+453 LVGGEVKRIGSAM
-465 VSPLVEY
+465 SQMMEY
-472 YADLEWKNPANL
+472 YADFEWKNPANL
-484 EELGFVRNDVAFV
+484 EEFDFVRNDVAFV

-543 VKDIE
+543 IKDIE
-548 KYNGV
+548 KYSGV

-570 VQLSDAANVSVFS
+570 VQLSDAANVSVYS

>member
-1 MVDRVWVIEV
+1 
-11 VFYRFTCAVLTLLI
+11 
-25 IIKHRIMEKRLL
+25 
-37 YSVAAMTLMLGSA
+37 MTLMLGSA

-63 FLVKAITLGSQMG
+63 FLVKAVTLGSQMG
-76 DMPEN
+76 DMPED
-81 LDSKRQYYY
+81 LDSKRVYYY

-122 KSVFDVNGNMT
+122 KIIFDVNGNMT
-133 NKDLYQYGDYDDG
+133 NKDFYQYGEYDDG
-146 DFAFRKT
+146 DYSFRKT
-153 QNCESYTYDAQG
+153 QNCESYTYDVQG

-180 YNDDGTLL
+180 YNDDGTLQ

-225 EADLKYDADGNKT
+225 EADLKYDADGNKI
-238 EEYQYAKSGEEV
+238 EEYQYAKSGENV
-250 KPRQRETWTYT
+250 KPRQRETWTFT

-283 KKEYVPV
+283 KEVFVPV
-290 ENNMNVLDV
+290 ENNMNVMDV
-299 TDYTYNSVKETWN
+299 TDYTYNSFKDTWN
-312 KWGLTVRQTYR
+312 KMGLTVRQTYR
-323 DFGGMKEATQTM
+323 DFSGMKEATQTM
-335 LLSATSD
+335 LLSATPD

-378 DLADVMDPA
+378 DLAVVMDPA

-570 VQLSDAANVSVFS
+570 VQLSDAANVSVYS

-609 ICVEK
+609 VCVEK

>member
-1 MVDRVWVIEV
+1 
-11 VFYRFTCAVLTLLI
+11 
-25 IIKHRIMEKRLL
+25 MEKRLL
-37 YSVAAMTLMLGSA
+37 YSVAAMALMLGSA

-63 FLVKAITLGSQMG
+63 FLVKAVTFGSQMG
-76 DMPEN
+76 DMPED
-81 LDSKRQYYY
+81 LDSKREYYY

-122 KSVFDVNGNMT
+122 KIVFDVNGNMT
-133 NKDLYQYGDYDDG
+133 NKDFYQYGDYDDG
-146 DFAFRKT
+146 DYAFRKT

-165 RLATDTTSMRINEYT
+165 RLATDTTSMRFNEYT
-180 YNDDGTLL
+180 YNADGTLQ

-195 RTKKLAQEIT
+195 RTKKLVQEIT

-211 LATHYSSTGQYYEF
+211 RVTHYSSTGQYYEF
-225 EADLKYDADGNKT
+225 EADLKYDADGNKI
-238 EEYQYAKSGEEV
+238 EEYQYAKSGENV

-261 DGVLTLY
+261 DGALTLY

-290 ENNMNVLDV
+290 ENNMNVMDV
-299 TDYTYNSVKETWN
+299 SDYTYNSVKDTWN

-323 DFGGMKEATQTM
+323 DFSGMKEATQTM
-335 LLSATSD
+335 LLSATPD

-453 LVGGEVKRYGSI
+453 LVGGEVKRIGSI
-465 VSPLVEY
+465 MSQLIEY

-570 VQLSDAANVSVFS
+570 VQLSDAANVSVYS

-609 ICVEK
+609 VCVEK

>member
-1 MVDRVWVIEV
+1 
-11 VFYRFTCAVLTLLI
+11 
-25 IIKHRIMEKRLL
+25 MEKRLL
-37 YSVAAMTLMLGSA
+37 CSVAAMALMLGSA

-63 FLVKAITLGSQMG
+63 FLVKAVTLGSQMG
-76 DMPEN
+76 DMPED
-81 LDSKRQYYY
+81 LDSKREYYY

-122 KSVFDVNGNMT
+122 KIVFDVNGNMT
-133 NKDLYQYGDYDDG
+133 NKDFYQYGDYDDG
-146 DFAFRKT
+146 DYSFRKT

-180 YNDDGTLL
+180 YNADGTLQ

-211 LATHYSSTGQYYEF
+211 RVTHYSSTGQYYEF
-225 EADLKYDADGNKT
+225 EADLKYDADGNKI
-238 EEYQYAKSGEEV
+238 EEYQYAKSGENV

-261 DGVLTLY
+261 DGALTLY

-290 ENNMNVLDV
+290 ENNMNVMDV
-299 TDYTYNSVKETWN
+299 SDYTYNSVKNTWN

-323 DFGGMKEATQTM
+323 DFSGMKEATQTM
-335 LLSATSD
+335 LLSATPD

-387 TKQCSYQDKELKSDT
+387 TKQCSYQDKELKNDT

-453 LVGGEVKRYGSI
+453 LVGGEVKRIGSI
-465 VSPLVEY
+465 MSQLIEY

-570 VQLSDAANVSVFS
+570 VQLSDAANVSVYS

-609 ICVEK
+609 VCVEK
-614 DGKSSFYKYG
+614 DGKSCFYKYG

>member
-1 MVDRVWVIEV
+1 M
-11 VFYRFTCAVLTLLI
+11 A
-25 IIKHRIMEKRLL
+25 
-37 YSVAAMTLMLGSA
+37 LMLGSA

-63 FLVKAITLGSQMG
+63 FLVKAVTLGSQMG
-76 DMPEN
+76 DMPED
-81 LDSKRQYYY
+81 LDSKRVYYY

-122 KSVFDVNGNMT
+122 KIIFDVNGNMT
-133 NKDLYQYGDYDDG
+133 NKDFYQYGDYDDG
-146 DFAFRKT
+146 DNAFHKT

-180 YNDDGTLL
+180 YNDDGTLQ

-195 RTKKLAQEIT
+195 RTKKLVQEIT

-211 LATHYSSTGQYYEF
+211 QATHYSSTGQYYEF
-225 EADLKYDADGNKT
+225 EADLKYDADGNKI
-238 EEYQYAKSGEEV
+238 EEYQYAKSGENV

-283 KKEYVPV
+283 KEEFVPV
-290 ENNMNVLDV
+290 ENNMNVMDV
-299 TDYTYNSVKETWN
+299 TDYTYNSVKDTWN
-312 KWGLTVRQTYR
+312 KMGLTVRQTYR
-323 DFGGMKEATQTM
+323 DFSGMKEATQTM
-335 LLSATSD
+335 LLSATPD

-378 DLADVMDPA
+378 DLAVVMDPA

-570 VQLSDAANVSVFS
+570 VQLSDAANVSVYS

-609 ICVEK
+609 VCVEK

>member
-1 MVDRVWVIEV
+1 
-11 VFYRFTCAVLTLLI
+11 
-25 IIKHRIMEKRLL
+25 MEKRLL
-37 YSVAAMTLMLGSA
+37 YSVAAMALMLGSA

-63 FLVKAITLGSQMG
+63 FLVKAVTLGSQMG
-76 DMPEN
+76 DMPED
-81 LDSKRQYYY
+81 LDSKREYYY

-112 SDTFSLTDIE
+112 SDTFSLTDIV

-133 NKDLYQYGDYDDG
+133 NKDFYQYGEYDDG
-146 DFAFRKT
+146 DNAFRKT
-153 QNCESYTYDAQG
+153 QNCESYTYDVQG

-195 RTKKLAQEIT
+195 RTKKFVQEIT

-225 EADLKYDADGNKT
+225 EADLKYDADGNKI
-238 EEYQYAKSGEEV
+238 EEYQYAKSGENV

-290 ENNMNVLDV
+290 KNNMNVMDV
-299 TDYTYNSVKETWN
+299 SDYTYNSVKDTWN
-312 KWGLTVRQTYR
+312 KMGLTVRQTYR
-323 DFGGMKEATQTM
+323 DFSGMKEATQTM
-335 LLSATSD
+335 LLSATPD

-378 DLADVMDPA
+378 NLADVMDPA

-497 GMGLSDTKLEGAAES
+497 GMGLSDTKLEGVAES

-570 VQLSDAANVSVFS
+570 VQLSDAANVSVYS

-609 ICVEK
+609 VCVEK